1 MTIHRDGPV
10 VETKRQCRRF
20 GFEPSFVLL
29 LVFLVSYQLAFAQ
42 QSLVVG
48 SANSSNQASSSLD
61 KFAFIRAH
69 HPEDLVPIP
78 SSPWLVASSMSVNKG
93 RGAPG
98 GGFYLVNIEKRTA
111 ELIDKS
117 KALQGSPAPGFTHCP
132 GRPPEDLFAAHG
144 MAIENRDG
152 QLRLLVVNH
161 GGRESVEVFA
171 ISMASEMPAFHW
183 VGCVVFPSNLSLN
196 AVAPLRDG
204 GFVVTSM
211 VDFNDPGRAR
221 KLEAGENTGA
231 IYRWEPK
238 HEPVPL
244 PGTEACGDNG
254 IEVGSDGSIYLNAW
268 AGKAILRLR
277 EHDGRFV
284 KETVPVDFMPD
295 NLRWSP
301 DGKLLVAGQRR
312 SLEDFF
318 KGCGASPC
326 RIPWVAI
333 ELDPRSMK
341 ITTLVENDG
350 AQFGDATTALRVGSE
365 LWLGSATE
373 DRIAILPISGW

>member
-132 GRPPEDLFAAHG
+132 GRPPEDLFAA
-144 MAIENRDG
+144 
-152 QLRLLVVNH
+152 
-161 GGRESVEVFA
+161 
-171 ISMASEMPAFHW
+171 
-183 VGCVVFPSNLSLN
+183 
-196 AVAPLRDG
+196 
-204 GFVVTSM
+204 
-211 VDFNDPGRAR
+211 
-221 KLEAGENTGA
+221 
-231 IYRWEPK
+231 
-238 HEPVPL
+238 
-244 PGTEACGDNG
+244 
-254 IEVGSDGSIYLNAW
+254 
-268 AGKAILRLR
+268 
-277 EHDGRFV
+277 
-284 KETVPVDFMPD
+284 
-295 NLRWSP
+295 
-301 DGKLLVAGQRR
+301 
-312 SLEDFF
+312 
-318 KGCGASPC
+318 
-326 RIPWVAI
+326 
-333 ELDPRSMK
+333 
-341 ITTLVENDG
+341 
-350 AQFGDATTALRVGSE
+350 
-365 LWLGSATE
+365 
-373 DRIAILPISGW
+373 